1 MNDEETT
8 KFASIFL
15 IGIVFLILT
24 LGAGAYL
31 YSIYM

>member
-8 KFASIFL
+8 KFATIFL
-15 IGIVFLILT
+15 AGIAFLILI
-24 LGAGAYL
+24 LGVGAYL